1 MKTKIFFFIYLK
13 NHLYISEYRF
23 TRKYLIMELDRGI
36 AIATLIMV
44 IMTAL
49 FLVYF
54 NKDKMGKGITIGGN
68 GK

>member
-1 MKTKIFFFIYLK
+1 
-13 NHLYISEYRF
+13 
-23 TRKYLIMELDRGI
+23 MELDRGI